1 MSNKSQRSVFLQ
13 AKKNENKEIILID
26 TNGTE
31 FFVPQLNEGGSS
43 LYKRCVSAAN
53 NPTKYC
59 IKARIS
65 GNLTD
70 GSVEFN
76 RVPGEKFNSSEPVTN
91 FNKPNG
97 GLEQFQMKQK
107 PTMEVA
113 DKPMEEDFLKFIH
126 NESADLKPQM
136 LFMNELKW
144 KYLIRNILRG
154 KNIMM
159 TGPAGCGKTMAAKA
173 AANSIEGYSM
183 EIFNLGS
190 TQDPRATLIGNTQ
203 FDTKKGTVFSPSPF
217 VKAIQ
222 TPNTVIVLDEISRA
236 HPEAHN
242 ILMSVLDAGQRYLRL
257 DEASDSPIVKV
268 AEGVSFIASA
278 NIGNEYTS
286 TRQLDRAIVD
296 RFTIIEMDTLTSEEE
311 TSLLMMM
318 YPSVDEV
325 VLTNVAKITSMTRSD
340 VKKETPTLSN
350 SLSTRTAV
358 EIGSLLYDGFSLAE
372 AAEITIFP
380 LFEDAGG
387 AQSERTFIKQYVQK
401 FVGST
406 EEEDLFNVED
416 SEKEVDVSNPFY
428 LLLLITHKGFPPN

>member
-26 TNGTE
+26 SNGTE
-31 FFVPQLNEGGSS
+31 FFVPQLNEVSSS

-59 IKARIS
+59 IKARIK
-65 GNLTD
+65 GNLTE

-76 RVPGEKFNSSEPVTN
+76 RVPGEKFNGSEPVTN

-126 NESADLKPQM
+126 NESEGLKPQM
-136 LFMNELKW
+136 LFMNPLKW

-173 AANSIEGYSM
+173 AANSIDGYSM

-257 DEASDSPIVKV
+257 DEAADSPVVKV

-296 RFTIIEMDTLTSEEE
+296 RFTIIEMDTLTSDEE

-325 VLTNVAKITSMTRSD
+325 VLQNVAKITSMTRND
-340 VKKETPTLSN
+340 VKKEVPTLSN

-387 AQSERTFIKQYVQK
+387 AQSERTYVKQYVQK
-401 FVGST
+401 FVGSA

-416 SEKEVDVSNPFY
+416 DSTEEVDVSNPF
-428 LLLLITHKGFPPN
+428 

>member
-43 LYKRCVSAAN
+43 IYKRCVSAAN

-59 IKARIS
+59 IKARIK
-65 GNLTD
+65 GNLSE

-76 RVPGEKFNSSEPVTN
+76 RVPGEKFNGSEPVTN

-126 NESADLKPQM
+126 NESEGLKPQM
-136 LFMNELKW
+136 LFMNPLKW

-173 AANSIEGYSM
+173 AANSIDGYSM

-257 DEASDSPIVKV
+257 DEAADSPVVKV

-325 VLTNVAKITSMTRSD
+325 VLTNVAKITSMTRND
-340 VKKETPTLSN
+340 VKKEVPTLSN

-387 AQSERTFIKQYVQK
+387 AQSERTYVKQYVQK

-406 EEEDLFNVED
+406 EEENLFNVEAD
-416 SEKEVDVSNPFY
+416 STDDVDVSNPF
-428 LLLLITHKGFPPN
+428 

>member
-31 FFVPQLNEGGSS
+31 FYVPQLNEVGSS
-43 LYKRCVSAAN
+43 LYKRCISACN

-59 IKARIS
+59 IKARIK
-65 GNLTD
+65 GNLTE

-76 RVPGEKFNSSEPVTN
+76 RVPGEKFNGSEPVTN

-126 NESADLKPQM
+126 NESEGLKPQM
-136 LFMNELKW
+136 LFMNPLKW

-173 AANSIEGYSM
+173 AANSIDGYSM

-242 ILMSVLDAGQRYLRL
+242 ILMTVLDAGQRYLRL
-257 DEASDSPIVKV
+257 DEASDSPVVKV

-325 VLTNVAKITSMTRSD
+325 VLTNVAKITSMTRND

-358 EIGSLLYDGFSLAE
+358 EIGSLLYDGFTLAE
-372 AAEITIFP
+372 AAEITIYP

-387 AQSERTFIKQYVQK
+387 AQSERTYVKQYVQK

-406 EEEDLFNVED
+406 EEEDLFNVEND
-416 SEKEVDVSNPFY
+416 STEEVDVSNPC
-428 LLLLITHKGFPPN
+428 

>member
-13 AKKNENKEIILID
+13 SKKNENKEIILID

-31 FFVPQLNEGGSS
+31 FFVPQLNEVGSS

-76 RVPGEKFNSSEPVTN
+76 RVPGEKFNGSEPVTN

-107 PTMEVA
+107 PIMEVA

-126 NESADLKPQM
+126 NESEGLKPQM
-136 LFMNELKW
+136 LFMNPLKW

-257 DEASDSPIVKV
+257 DEAADSPVVKV

-325 VLTNVAKITSMTRSD
+325 VLTNVAKITSMTRND

-406 EEEDLFNVED
+406 EEEDLFNVDED
-416 SEKEVDVSNPFY
+416 GNDPDISNPF
-428 LLLLITHKGFPPN
+428 

>member
-31 FFVPQLNEGGSS
+31 FFVPQLNEVGSS
-43 LYKRCVSAAN
+43 LYKRCISATN

-59 IKARIS
+59 IKARIK
-65 GNLTD
+65 GNLSE

-76 RVPGEKFNSSEPVTN
+76 RVPGEKFNGSEPVTN

-126 NESADLKPQM
+126 NESEGLKPQM
-136 LFMNELKW
+136 LFMNPLKW

-173 AANSIEGYSM
+173 AANSIDGYSM

-257 DEASDSPIVKV
+257 DEAADSPVVKV

-296 RFTIIEMDTLTSEEE
+296 RFTIIEMDTLTSDEE

-325 VLTNVAKITSMTRSD
+325 VLQNVAKITSMTRND
-340 VKKETPTLSN
+340 VKKEVPTLSN

-387 AQSERTFIKQYVQK
+387 AQSERTYVKQYVQK

-406 EEEDLFNVED
+406 EEENLFNVEAD
-416 SEKEVDVSNPFY
+416 STDEVDVSNPF
-428 LLLLITHKGFPPN
+428 

>member
-13 AKKNENKEIILID
+13 SKKNENKEIILID

-31 FFVPQLNEGGSS
+31 FFIPQLNEVGSS
-43 LYKRCVSAAN
+43 LYKRCISAAN

-59 IKARIS
+59 IKARIK
-65 GNLTD
+65 GNLSE

-76 RVPGEKFNSSEPVTN
+76 RVPGEKFNGSEPVTN
-91 FNKPNG
+91 FDKPNG
-97 GLEQFQMKQK
+97 GLEQFQMKSVPL
-107 PTMEVA
+107 PTEAVE
-113 DKPMEEDFLKFIH
+113 KPMEEDFLKFIH
-126 NESADLKPQM
+126 NESKDLKPQM

-222 TPNTVIVLDEISRA
+222 TPNTVVVLDELTRA

-325 VLTNVAKITSMTRSD
+325 VLKNVAKITSMTRGD

-358 EIGSLLYDGFSLAE
+358 EIGSLLYDGFNLAE
-372 AAEITIFP
+372 AAEITIYP

-401 FVGST
+401 FVGSDDV
-406 EEEDLFNVED
+406 ENLFNVEED
-416 SEKEVDVSNPFY
+416 STDEVDVSNPF
-428 LLLLITHKGFPPN
+428 

>member
-13 AKKNENKEIILID
+13 SKKNENKEIILID
-26 TNGTE
+26 SAGTE
-31 FFVPQLNEGGSS
+31 FFVPQLNEVGTS

-59 IKARIS
+59 IKARS
-65 GNLTD
+65 KGNLTI

-76 RVPGEKFNSSEPVTN
+76 RVPGEKFNGSEPVTN

-126 NESADLKPQM
+126 NESEGLKPQM
-136 LFMNELKW
+136 LFMNPLKW

-173 AANSIEGYSM
+173 AANSIDGYSM

-257 DEASDSPIVKV
+257 DEAADSPVVKV

-296 RFTIIEMDTLTSEEE
+296 RFTIIEMDTLTSDEE

-325 VLTNVAKITSMTRSD
+325 VLQNVAKITSMTRND
-340 VKKETPTLSN
+340 VKKEVPTLSN

-372 AAEITIFP
+372 AAEITIYP

-406 EEEDLFNVED
+406 EEEDLFNVEGD
-416 SEKEVDVSNPFY
+416 STEEVDVSNPF
-428 LLLLITHKGFPPN
+428 

>member
-1 MSNKSQRSVFLQ
+1 MKSQRFVYLKVERVDGQLILVDSAGKKFL
-13 AKKNENKEIILID
+13 
-26 TNGTE
+26 
-31 FFVPQLNEGGSS
+31 VPELNEKGTS
-43 LYKRCVSAAN
+43 LYKRAVSAAN

-59 IKARIS
+59 FKARVS
-65 GNLTD
+65 GNLTE
-70 GSVEFN
+70 GSVEFGRN
-76 RVPGEKFNSSEPVTN
+76 PGEKFNGAEPVTN
-91 FNKPNG
+91 FNRPNG
-97 GLEQFQMKQK
+97 GLEQYEMKVTPQA
-107 PTMEVA
+107 EVA
-113 DKPMEEDFLKFIH
+113 EKPVEEDVLNFIH
-126 NESADLKPQM
+126 NEAGGLKPQM
-136 LFMNELKW
+136 LFMNPLKW
-144 KYLIRNILRG
+144 KYLIRNIIRG

-173 AANSIEGYSM
+173 AANSIEGYNM

-203 FDTKKGTVFSPSPF
+203 FDTKHGTVFNPSPF

-242 ILMSVLDAGQRYLRL
+242 ILMTVLDAGQRYLRL
-257 DEASDSPIVKV
+257 DEAANSPVVKV

-296 RFTIIEMDTLTSEEE
+296 RFTIIEMDTLTDDEE
-311 TSLLMMM
+311 TQLLQMM
-318 YPSVDEV
+318 YPSVDAG
-325 VLTNVAKITSMTRSD
+325 VLSNVAKITSMTRND
-340 VKKETPTLSN
+340 LKKETPTLSN

-372 AAEITIFP
+372 AAEITIYP
-380 LFEDAGG
+380 LFDDAGG

-406 EEEDLFNVED
+406 EEENLFNVED
-416 SEKEVDVSNPFY
+416 TNDVDISNPF
-428 LLLLITHKGFPPN
+428 